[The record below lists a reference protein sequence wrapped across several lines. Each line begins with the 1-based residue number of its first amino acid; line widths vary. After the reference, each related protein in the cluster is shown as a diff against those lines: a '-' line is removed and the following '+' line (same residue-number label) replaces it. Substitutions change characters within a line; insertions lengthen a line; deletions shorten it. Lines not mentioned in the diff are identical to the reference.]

1 MVAIVVPS
9 VIVLCL
15 VALFI
20 VYGPVAELLF
30 HVWAIGTVTRGSEL
44 RRELALTF
52 DDGPDPAHTPQLLAL
67 LREHDAKAVFFLI
80 AEKARRH
87 PELVHQIQ
95 SDGHVIGN
103 HTDTHK
109 NAWFLTP
116 WQTSTEIIAATRT
129 LEATTGG
136 PVHYFRPPWGR
147 FNLWQRLV
155 LQRTHLTPV
164 LWTFTARDW
173 RAGDRTK
180 EIGAALL
187 AHAQSGGIVLLH
199 DSGGAKEAPDNTLR
213 ALTEVLPRLRACGFT
228 FSVRPVTEA
237 AAAEAQ
243 RRGWFPRRSQ
253 RLIHP
258 LWRVWDR
265 LFDKIYRVYP
275 MTRMFRLSVVDWRFG
290 ERRVEIFPSADSA
303 DTSALGGALAAG
315 LDPVDRQGSREAAA
329 ATAIAPVVQE
339 GVAEGAGPVAD
350 EAAAKGSRPVASGP
364 ATGHLD
370 DPSAVGSSS
379 LPVKTIVIRDGMP
392 MVELHLQN
400 LALQELVKIESP
412 EKMAIRGLR
421 EVRDSLREVAL
432 TLDHD
437 PRFSDAHGVFGM
449 TMMHRG
455 MDKLGFHVEDVPD
468 TLFNRWVTLLLT
480 WIMILYHP
488 HGRRRL
494 KQGLEEMHPRLMW
507 MTREEL
513 IRAYSPQSG
522 HGRGRR

>member
-1 MVAIVVPS
+1 MVAIVLPS
-9 VIVLCL
+9 VVLLCI

-20 VYGPVAELLF
+20 VYGPLAEVLF
-30 HVWAIGTVTRGSEL
+30 HVWAIGSVIRGSEL

-67 LREHDAKAVFFLI
+67 LREHNAKAVFFLI

-116 WQTSTEIIAATRT
+116 WQTSREITAATRT
-129 LEATTGG
+129 LEDLTGA
-136 PVHYFRPPWGR
+136 PVCFFRPPWGR

-155 LQRTHLTPV
+155 LRRMHLTPV

-173 RAGDRTK
+173 RAGQRTA

-187 AHAQSGGIVLLH
+187 ANAQSGGIVLLH

-213 ALTEVLPRLRACGFT
+213 ALTEVLPRLSASGFT
-228 FSVRPVTEA
+228 FTVRPVTEA
-237 AAAEAQ
+237 ANAETQ
-243 RRGWFPRRSQ
+243 RRGSFPRMSQ

-258 LWRVWDR
+258 IWRVWDR

-275 MTRMFRLSVVDWRFG
+275 MTRMFRLSIVDWRFG
-290 ERRVEIFPSADSA
+290 ERRVEVMHAEAGGDGGDGGEGTRA
-303 DTSALGGALAAG
+303 HGGAAAST
-315 LDPVDRQGSREAAA
+315 LYRVERLGSREAAA
-329 ATAIAPVVQE
+329 AMAVAP
-339 GVAEGAGPVAD
+339 PV
-350 EAAAKGSRPVASGP
+350 
-364 ATGHLD
+364 TGHFQV
-370 DPSAVGSSS
+370 PIAKEGRS
-379 LPVKTIVIRDGMP
+379 LPSQTIMIRDGMP

-432 TLDHD
+432 SLEHD
-437 PRFSDAHGVFGM
+437 PRFSGAHGVFGM

-455 MDKLGFHVEDVPD
+455 MDKLGFHIEDVPD

-480 WIMILYHP
+480 WIMVLYHP

-513 IRAYSPQSG
+513 LHGYSPQSG
-522 HGRGRR
+522 RGRGRR